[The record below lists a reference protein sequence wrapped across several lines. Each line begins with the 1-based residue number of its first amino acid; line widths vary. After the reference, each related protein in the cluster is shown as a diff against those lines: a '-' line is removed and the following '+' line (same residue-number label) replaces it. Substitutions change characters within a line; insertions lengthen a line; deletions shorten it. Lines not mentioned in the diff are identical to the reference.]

1 MVGSLLGFDFFISG
15 GVLLA
20 GENLHT
26 ITQANFNDEVLKSAQ
41 PVLID
46 FWAPW
51 CGPCRMIAPIVEQMA
66 GELAGRLKVGKLNV
80 DENGAIASQ
89 YGVMSIPTLMVF
101 KNGEPVERVVG
112 LRSKKDLQAAIL
124 SHV

>member
-1 MVGSLLGFDFFISG
+1 MAS
-15 GVLLA
+15 
-20 GENLHT
+20 ENLHT

-51 CGPCRMIAPIVEQMA
+51 CGPCRMIAPIVEQLA

-80 DENGAIASQ
+80 DENSAIASQ

-101 KNGEPVERVVG
+101 KNGQPVERVVG

-124 SHV
+124 SHL

>member
-1 MVGSLLGFDFFISG
+1 M
-15 GVLLA
+15 A

-51 CGPCRMIAPIVEQMA
+51 CGPCRTIAPIVEQLA

-124 SHV
+124 SHL